1 MSMSTITIRV
11 NEELKDQA
19 EEVFESIGINT
30 TTAFVIF
37 MKSVIREGKI
47 PFELKA
53 DPFYRRENTEELKRR
68 VYALDNG
75 GEVVVKTMDE
85 LRAMENE

>member
-11 NEELKDQA
+11 NEELK
-19 EEVFESIGINT
+19 EVFESIGINT